1 MNMRT
6 IKSELSTD
14 IVYHEEEQY
23 TEKQLIETS
32 YFAARDY
39 IIHETGIYK
48 LAKSNPA
55 KDKKLITTGLK
66 LQTIIF
72 ILFRFYPQWI

>member
-48 LAKSNPA
+48 LKEQSKKRQKS
-55 KDKKLITTGLK
+55 
-66 LQTIIF
+66 
-72 ILFRFYPQWI
+72 